1 MGYIKIHKTY
11 ISQHGTIH
19 DSAGALFISLM
30 GVHPVLEERAMVHQG
45 KCVCVVC
52 GGGLRICIGSQG
64 CKKKLKKKNK
74 NKKQK
79 NWSFLPICALV
90 GSCLFFLSDLFCFFL
105 TIVRSF
111 WFFLVHFSAHVC
123 LRWLFFAHVCFLP
136 LPGLFLPFE
145 YFCSCSFLLLVFLF
159 FVFICLCV
167 RSILHIDAHV
177 CSCLPNFALCSSL
190 VLFCRFCKYIYI
202 I

>member
-79 NWSFLPICALV
+79 N
-90 GSCLFFLSDLFCFFL
+90 
-105 TIVRSF
+105 
-111 WFFLVHFSAHVC
+111 
-123 LRWLFFAHVCFLP
+123 
-136 LPGLFLPFE
+136 
-145 YFCSCSFLLLVFLF
+145 
-159 FVFICLCV
+159 
-167 RSILHIDAHV
+167 
-177 CSCLPNFALCSSL
+177 
-190 VLFCRFCKYIYI
+190 
-202 I
+202 

>member
-1 MGYIKIHKTY
+1 M
-11 ISQHGTIH
+11 
-19 DSAGALFISLM
+19 
-30 GVHPVLEERAMVHQG
+30 
-45 KCVCVVC
+45 
-52 GGGLRICIGSQG
+52 
-64 CKKKLKKKNK
+64 
-74 NKKQK
+74 
-79 NWSFLPICALV
+79 
-90 GSCLFFLSDLFCFFL
+90 SDLFCFFL

-123 LRWLFFAHVCFLP
+123 LRWLFLAHVCFLP

-190 VLFCRFCKYIYI
+190 VLFCRFCIYIYNI
-202 I
+202 VVVVFMDIYKCKYMPLYEMSCVFPGRKSRALLDCQLHVAKPLDDTAVILAAVVCGVLVGGLIYC